1 MEEAL
6 VFRYM
11 RERVA
16 RGELV
21 KETARQYESRLL
33 EFARSTPDARDV
45 KRRHVEKWMEREGLS
60 VHYRRAR
67 LSALRSFTAWC
78 VLNGH
83 MDKDPTLGIKLPRLP
98 ELLPRYLSADEMSRL
113 MAECHDTRTRLAA
126 LLMVQELL
134 RRGEVARLQIGD
146 IDLGKRT
153 IAVRGKGGR
162 GDVTRREPI
171 SEETYAAMRAY
182 LAETRQHAGPL
193 FRSKRDVTQP
203 VSGAQLGADVTK
215 AMYRAGVKGYSFDG
229 RSPHALRH
237 TGAQD
242 LVDAGVDMRVVQ
254 KALGHKRLA
263 TSELYV
269 RGDVN
274 GLREAMAG
282 RSYGRRLHTKG
293 DQDSTDGVHT

>member
-1 MEEAL
+1 MERL
-6 VFRYM
+6 VFRYV

-21 KETARQYESRLL
+21 ADTARQYESRLL
-33 EFARSTPDARDV
+33 DFARFAAVEPRTV
-45 KRRHVEKWMEREGLS
+45 TRRHVERWMEREGLS

-67 LSALRSFTAWC
+67 LSALRQFTGWC

-83 MDKDPTLGIKLPRLP
+83 MDRDPCLGIPLPRLP
-98 ELLPRYLSADEMSRL
+98 DLLPRYLSAEEMAAL
-113 MAECHDTRTRLAA
+113 MAECRDTRTRLAA

-134 RRGEVARLQIGD
+134 RRGEVARLLIGD
-146 IDLGKRT
+146 IDLGKR
-153 IAVRGKGGR
+153 IVAVRGKGGR
-162 GDVTRREPI
+162 GDITRREPI
-171 SEETYAAMRAY
+171 SDETYQALRAY

-193 FRSKRDVTQP
+193 FRSRRDVAKPVAGATLGDDVTQ
-203 VSGAQLGADVTK
+203 
-215 AMYRAGVKGYSFDG
+215 AMRRAGVKQYAFDG

-242 LVDAGVDMRVVQ
+242 LADAGVDMRVVQ
-254 KALGHKRLA
+254 KALGHKTIRS
-263 TSELYV
+263 TELYV

-282 RSYGRRLHTKG
+282 RSYARLRG
-293 DQDSTDGVHT
+293 EPV

>member
-1 MEEAL
+1 MERL
-6 VFRYM
+6 VFRYV

-21 KETARQYESRLL
+21 SGTARQYESRLL
-33 EFARSTPDARDV
+33 DFAKGIPPGVAPT
-45 KRRHVEKWMEREGLS
+45 RRHVERWLEREGLS
-60 VHYRRAR
+60 THYRRAR
-67 LSALRSFTAWC
+67 LSALRSFTKWC

-83 MDKDPTLGIKLPRLP
+83 LERDPCLGVPLPRLP
-98 ELLPRYLSADEMSRL
+98 ELLPRYLSADEMGAL
-113 MAECHDTRTRLAA
+113 MACCTDARTRLAA

-146 IDLGKRT
+146 IDLGKR
-153 IAVRGKGGR
+153 ILSVRGKGGR
-162 GDVTRREPI
+162 GEITRREPI
-171 SEETYAAMRAY
+171 SDETYAALRAY
-182 LAETRQHAGPL
+182 LAETKCHAGPL
-193 FRSKRDVTQP
+193 FRSRRDVSKP
-203 VSGAQLGADVTK
+203 VSGPQLGEDVTGAMK
-215 AMYRAGVKGYSFDG
+215 AAGVKQYPFDG

-242 LVDAGVDMRVVQ
+242 LADSGADMRIIQ

-263 TSELYV
+263 TSEVYV

-282 RSYGRRLHTKG
+282 RQYTRPGEPS
-293 DQDSTDGVHT
+293 

>member
-1 MEEAL
+1 MSKGLETL
-6 VFRYM
+6 VFAYM
-11 RERVA
+11 RARVS

-21 KETARQYESRLL
+21 RETSRQYESRLL
-33 EFARSTPDARDV
+33 DFARSVDAEAGDV
-45 KRRHVEKWMEREGLS
+45 KRKHVERWMERDGLS

-67 LSALRSFTAWC
+67 LSALRGFTEWC

-83 MDKDPTLGIKLPRLP
+83 MDRDPCTGIKLPRLP
-98 ELLPRYLSADEMSRL
+98 ELLPRYLSTDEMEAV
-113 MAECHDTRTRLAA
+113 MAACSDTRTRLAA

-134 RRGEVARLQIGD
+134 RRGEVGRLQIGD

-153 IAVRGKGGR
+153 LSIRGKGGR
-162 GDVTRREPI
+162 GKITRREPI
-171 SEETYAAMRAY
+171 SDETFAALRVY

-193 FRSKRDVTQP
+193 FRSRRDVSKP
-203 VSGAQLGADVTK
+203 VSGKQLGEDVTG
-215 AMYRAGVKGYSFDG
+215 AMKVAGVKQYAFDG

-242 LVDAGVDMRVVQ
+242 LADAGVEMRIVQ
-254 KALGHKRLA
+254 KALGHKSIRS
-263 TSELYV
+263 TEGYV

-282 RSYGRRLHTKG
+282 RTYASSRAARC
-293 DQDSTDGVHT
+293 

>member
-1 MEEAL
+1 MEDL

-11 RERVA
+11 RERIA

-21 KETARQYESRLL
+21 RETARQYESRLL
-33 EFARSTPDARDV
+33 DFARSTPIDARDV
-45 KRRHVEKWMEREGLS
+45 KRRHVERWMERDGLS
-60 VHYRRAR
+60 IHYRRAR
-67 LSALRSFTAWC
+67 LSALRQFTAWC

-83 MDKDPTLGIKLPRLP
+83 MDKDPTLGIKMPRLP
-98 ELLPRYLSADEMSRL
+98 ELLPRYLSSDEMVAL
-113 MAECHDTRTRLAA
+113 MGECLDARTRLAA

-134 RRGEVARLQIGD
+134 RRGEVARLLIGD

-162 GDVTRREPI
+162 GEITRREPI
-171 SEETYAAMRAY
+171 SEETYHALRAY
-182 LAETRQHAGPL
+182 LAETRCHAGPL
-193 FRSKRDVTQP
+193 FRSKRDVSKP
-203 VSGAQLGADVTK
+203 VSGPQLGEDVTK
-215 AMYRAGVKGYSFDG
+215 AMARAGVKQYAFDG

-242 LVDAGVDMRVVQ
+242 LADAGVEMRVVQ
-254 KALGHKRLA
+254 KALGHKSIRS
-263 TSELYV
+263 TELYV

-282 RSYGRRLHTKG
+282 RSYLKG
-293 DQDSTDGVHT
+293 APKTPS